1 MRFDRAFHL
10 FTFLFAVCL
19 GAINSSTVRAQEA
32 KPAVIAGGDKGQQIM
47 IYRANHTPVAEL
59 DEAVS
64 RLLGDGDSG
73 VRIATTP
80 NSNSMAL
87 VGDAEALGRIGAML
101 AKMDRAPQMV
111 RLHVYVISPDDT
123 SIDRS
128 AFSGTNSAVEE
139 NIRSMTNA
147 GKISVVN
154 EVHLTT
160 LEQQEAMVQAGKT
173 KSVESG
179 RSSRQIPSS
188 ALAAMQ
194 RRAESDERAKAQ
206 LASLMARSKSYQRMN
221 VGSIL
226 KVTSRVSGDD
236 KIVLDLSW
244 ERSDVGPA
252 LEDGTPADVTQ
263 ATTQA
268 TVHVVDGVSSFVQQ
282 ISDPMLQSN
291 WLLVV
296 GAETL

>member
-1 MRFDRAFHL
+1 
-10 FTFLFAVCL
+10 
-19 GAINSSTVRAQEA
+19 
-32 KPAVIAGGDKGQQIM
+32 
-47 IYRANHTPVAEL
+47 
-59 DEAVS
+59 
-64 RLLGDGDSG
+64 
-73 VRIATTP
+73 
-80 NSNSMAL
+80 
-87 VGDAEALGRIGAML
+87 
-101 AKMDRAPQMV
+101 
-111 RLHVYVISPDDT
+111 
-123 SIDRS
+123 
-128 AFSGTNSAVEE
+128 
-139 NIRSMTNA
+139 
-147 GKISVVN
+147 
-154 EVHLTT
+154 
-160 LEQQEAMVQAGKT
+160 
-173 KSVESG
+173 
-179 RSSRQIPSS
+179 
-188 ALAAMQ
+188 
-194 RRAESDERAKAQ
+194 
-206 LASLMARSKSYQRMN
+206 MN